1 MAAWLQQQVWGD
13 HMATQPDKVAMQPPL
28 SSIEGGHT
36 TTFFFFI
43 SKKLALPLLVRSQN
57 KHVQYLFL

>member
-1 MAAWLQQQVWGD
+1 MAAWLQQQVWGNL
-13 HMATQPDKVAMQPPL
+13 MATQPDQMATQPPL

-36 TTFFFFI
+36 TTFFFI
-43 SKKLALPLLVRSQN
+43 SKKLALHLLVRSQN